1 MKLNPSLI
9 PDEVKIKRVTSTTD
23 SNGFFT
29 TGFSR
34 TGYVVL
40 GGRTAVGAVGSTNG
54 FYIPYSTGAEWTLKC
69 MNWDMTTTNFV
80 SKQITVDVVYVEI
93 P

>member
-1 MKLNPSLI
+1 MKINSNLI
-9 PDEVKIKRVTSTTD
+9 FDKVKIKRVTSTTD

-29 TGFSR
+29 TGFSKR
-34 TGYVVL
+34 GYVVL
-40 GGRTAVGAVGSTNG
+40 GGRYANTNGKNG

-69 MNWDMTTTNFV
+69 MNWDMTTTGFV
-80 SKQITVDVVYVEI
+80 NQTFSIDVVYVEI

>member
-1 MKLNPSLI
+1 MKLNSSLI

-34 TGYVVL
+34 AGNIVL
-40 GGRTAVGAVGSTNG
+40 GGRMVGGGVGQNG

-69 MNWDMTTTNFV
+69 MNWDMTITNFV
-80 SKQITVDVVYVEI
+80 NRTLTVDVVYVEI

>member
-1 MKLNPSLI
+1 MQINEKLLKTGI
-9 PDEVKIKRVTSTTD
+9 LKIKRVTSTTD

-29 TGFSR
+29 TGFSKN
-34 TGYVVL
+34 GYVVL
-40 GGRTAVGAVGSTNG
+40 GGRQVAGVGING

-69 MNWDMTTTNFV
+69 MNWDMTTTGFV
-80 SKQITVDVVYVEI
+80 STQVTVDVIYAEL